1 MPLVNIVDIPDSV
14 FHEERLIAFREGAIE
29 AFECTCD
36 RLNDMHEAIVNG
48 STIIL
53 TVDGTDMSIEVPAS
67 HTGVALGILADVHMN
82 LRETIDLLRGN

>member
-1 MPLVNIVDIPDSV
+1 MPLVTIDDILDM
-14 FHEERLIAFREGAIE
+14 FTEDRLTDFREGAIE

-48 STIIL
+48 SPIIL
-53 TVDGTDMSIEVPAS
+53 TIAGTDMSIEVPVS
-67 HTGVALGILADVHMN
+67 HTGVALGVLADVHMN